1 MKRIFLLS
9 SLVLL
14 FAITSCY
21 QQQSK
26 QTGASPE
33 AMSNMHPYLTTGYHD
48 IDKALRN
55 ASGDIV
61 SNILPLSYGYMLPD
75 PFTINSEKHELHT
88 RVESSIMFASEAYPL
103 INNKIPEGVRANLS
117 GQEPVK
123 LPAWL
128 SDHMLLPI
136 GIPFIMSGMSEPG
149 KVASIRFDNI
159 TASALS
165 DENGAWEIE
174 FPYLKP
180 GMNGDLIFTCGGQVK
195 VIKSVATGDTWLCSG
210 QSNMQFNVA
219 KSAESMEATE
229 AVSTLDIRY
238 FDGIGWKLVTGE
250 NVKNLSAVAIFFAI
264 EIARRQQGPVGIF
277 VAARGGTSIDAWLP
291 GKAFPDNESGRVKR
305 PLINNPEV
313 LKAAEEDKKD
323 FRPWGQHRL
332 AQWGLSRAVPSS
344 LYEELIKPF
353 GDLPIRGAVWYQGES
368 NAGSVKQAKEYRLW
382 LGNLISEYR
391 RLWGSPA
398 LPFVIIQLPV
408 YDPGT
413 PETRKAWAELQNT
426 QASVVR
432 RTKNTELVDIKDL
445 GDLNDIHPARKKE
458 VGERTADKAF
468 KLIDAK

>member
-1 MKRIFLLS
+1 MKRVVMV
-9 SLVLL
+9 VLL
-14 FAITSCY
+14 ILIRLFTN
-21 QQQSK
+21 
-26 QTGASPE
+26 TGLISFPSVVNPLA
-33 AMSNMHPYLTTGYHD
+33 YGY
-48 IDKALRN
+48 
-55 ASGDIV
+55 
-61 SNILPLSYGYMLPD
+61 ILPDSY
-75 PFTINSEKHELHT
+75 TIFSEEHELHT
-88 RVESSIMFASEAYPL
+88 GAESSIMFASEAYPEV
-103 INNKIPEGVRANLS
+103 NDKIILPARDGVTKKILKIS
-117 GQEPVK
+117 CQEPVVPSAKSFHATDFK
-123 LPAWL
+123 LPAWV

-136 GIPFIMSGMSEPG
+136 GTPFIMTGMSEPG

-159 TASALS
+159 TASALC

-180 GMNGDLIFTCGGQVK
+180 GMNGDLIFTCGDQVK

-210 QSNMQFNVA
+210 QSNMQFSVS
-219 KSAESMEATE
+219 KSAESMEAEE

-238 FDGIGWKLVTGE
+238 FDGIGWKLVTSE
-250 NVKNLSAVAIFFAI
+250 NVNNLSAVAIFFAI

-291 GKAFPDNESGRVKR
+291 GEAFPDNESGRVKR
-305 PLINNPEV
+305 PLINDPDV

-323 FRPWGQHRL
+323 FRPVGQYRL

-353 GDLPIRGAVWYQGES
+353 GDLPIRGVVWYQGES

-391 RLWGSPA
+391 RLWGSPV
-398 LPFVIIQLPV
+398 LPFMIIQLPA

-413 PETRKAWAELQNT
+413 PETRKAWAVLQNT
-426 QASVVR
+426 QAFVVR

-458 VGERTADKAF
+458 VGERTADKVF
-468 KLIDAK
+468 KLIYTR